1 MGAVVDV
8 FQYAKGETR
17 EFEGVVFPVDVAVVE
32 VKGVAASFFEYEIF
46 AVMLVEEV
54 FAAL

>member
-1 MGAVVDV
+1 MGSVVDV